1 MSDRDAQ
8 YSDRARHCADSVNL
22 HLQAIGFECVGKW
35 VAVKLADGKS
45 DGNLYDTREDAKRL
59 QPNEKFCAYI
69 NIPPDG
75 MTPPQAEKFLT
86 YVEKLYAAGFEP
98 MQNVDKVPIIPLEG
112 L

>member
-1 MSDRDAQ
+1 MPDEQ
-8 YSDRARHCADSVNL
+8 FSDRARHCADAVNL
-22 HLQAIGFECVGKW
+22 HLQAIGFDAVGKW

-45 DGNLYDTREDAKRL
+45 DGALYDTREDAKRHQL
-59 QPNEKFCAYI
+59 NEKHCAYI
-69 NIPPDG
+69 FIPPDG
-75 MTPPQAEKFLT
+75 MTARQAEKFLG